1 MRKVLEIGG
10 FLAAAVLIAFGIT
23 AIVLGV
29 QGRQTV
35 QDNLKYQ
42 YITGTPD
49 MTPAGIKEEAKKAG
63 IYDSVK
69 IWPTQSV
76 AGQTIDTGSE
86 ARAFAQ
92 YMNIHALEASGGLT
106 YAQMPRYASKDGK
119 GTNDP
124 TKAILVGGQP
134 QDNAARNVWVTETAL
149 SGSLNMAYMAE
160 QTALFGIV
168 VGVALL
174 LSGIG
179 FGVLA
184 LGGTLSNAEPALK
197 IFGAR
202 NPKAATSA

>member
-124 TKAILVGGQP
+124 TKAILVDGQP

-202 NPKAATSA
+202 SPKAATSA